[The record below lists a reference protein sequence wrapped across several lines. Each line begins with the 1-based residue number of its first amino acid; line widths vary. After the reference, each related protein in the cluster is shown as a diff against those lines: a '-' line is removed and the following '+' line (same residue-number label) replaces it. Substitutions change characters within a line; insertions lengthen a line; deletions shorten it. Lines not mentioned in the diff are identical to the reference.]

1 MFALVFNVGKSVRR
15 TKMFETAA
23 DLFFKCT
30 SKDDMIDLLQH
41 HSHYDA
47 VDYAEFALN
56 KLRISNSLI
65 PAHYRLT
72 SIDEQ
77 KLKDVTTWYEYCN
90 ALTLEQLKV
99 VGW

>member
-1 MFALVFNVGKSVRR
+1 
-15 TKMFETAA
+15 MFETAA

-65 PAHYRLT
+65 PTHYRLT